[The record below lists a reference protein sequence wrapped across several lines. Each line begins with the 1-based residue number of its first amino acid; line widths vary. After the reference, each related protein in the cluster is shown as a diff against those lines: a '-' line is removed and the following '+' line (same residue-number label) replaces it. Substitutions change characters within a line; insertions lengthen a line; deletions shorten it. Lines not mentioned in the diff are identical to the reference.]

1 MNFKER
7 YQQEMQQVKLED
19 SFRDALSEVM
29 YAEQKKRKQRHRQN
43 IIGSAFGICAA
54 AAVVLLVVPHISSKP
69 LQNEL
74 LSSKETIDTTYYA
87 KGELPSFSLT
97 TTLENSDAG
106 KIASLSKLLQHWA
119 EIEQIVCYEIS
130 GVGTDC
136 MLTEEEINTLYE
148 QFQQAVPTEKTVQ
161 SAKKCHCYCISF
173 QDGMTLEFRIDQNNN
188 VKFEGIAQA
197 YHLL

>member
-19 SFRDALSEVM
+19 SFRDALSEAM
-29 YAEQKKRKQRHRQN
+29 YAEQKKRKQRHRRN

-54 AAVVLLVVPHISSKP
+54 AAVVLLVVPHISSKS
-69 LQNEL
+69 LQSEL

-97 TTLENSDAG
+97 TTFGNSDAG
-106 KIASLSKLLQHWA
+106 KVASLSKLLQHWA
-119 EIEQIVCYEIS
+119 EVERIVCYEIS
-130 GVGTDC
+130 GVETDC

-173 QDGMTLEFRIDQNNN
+173 QDGTTLEFRIDKNNN
-188 VKFEGIAQA
+188 VQFEGIAQA
-197 YHLL
+197 YHL